1 MIVENV
7 KKVDELLWGYEEPLL
22 VGATM
27 VLPPE
32 EVKVIVGDDFDE
44 DGDDDDDNDDDDNE
58 DGDDEDSQV
67 RVEGHFGL
75 LAGRNMSSEGR
86 FSSIYIVSNGN
97 FPLSSPLFCHCG
109 LNDQVHNM
117 GRWGAARIG

>member
-1 MIVENV
+1 MENV

-44 DGDDDDDNDDDDNE
+44 DGDDDDDE
-58 DGDDEDSQV
+58 DLQV

-86 FSSIYIVSNGN
+86 FSSIYIVSNVN
-97 FPLSSPLFCHCG
+97 VPLSSPLFCHCG

-117 GRWGAARIG
+117 GRWGATRIG

>member
-1 MIVENV
+1 MENV

-44 DGDDDDDNDDDDNE
+44 DGDDDDDEDDNE

-86 FSSIYIVSNGN
+86 FSSIHIDSNGN
-97 FPLSSPLFCHCG
+97 FRLSSPLFCHCG

-117 GRWGAARIG
+117 GRRGATRIG

>member
-32 EVKVIVGDDFDE
+32 EVKVIVGDDFAE
-44 DGDDDDDNDDDDNE
+44 DGDDDDDE

-117 GRWGAARIG
+117 GRWGATRIG

>member
-44 DGDDDDDNDDDDNE
+44 DGDDDDDE
-58 DGDDEDSQV
+58 DLQV

-117 GRWGAARIG
+117 GRWGATRIG

>member
-1 MIVENV
+1 MLM
-7 KKVDELLWGYEEPLL
+7 KTGGCRSQRP
-22 VGATM
+22 A
-27 VLPPE
+27 PPTFCTSLIMLIT
-32 EVKVIVGDDFDE
+32 VYTD
-44 DGDDDDDNDDDDNE
+44 DDDDDNDDDDNE